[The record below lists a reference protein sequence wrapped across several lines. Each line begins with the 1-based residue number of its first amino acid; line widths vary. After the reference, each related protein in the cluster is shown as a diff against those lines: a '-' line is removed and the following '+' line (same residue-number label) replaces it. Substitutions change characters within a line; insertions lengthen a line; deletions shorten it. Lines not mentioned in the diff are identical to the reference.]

1 MARRARTASP
11 GDLAIAI
18 LLTVAGQLNVWLAF
32 DGYYA
37 GWPRPVDASLT
48 AVATLALIARRQA
61 PLAVL
66 LIEFAL
72 FPVARAAGAGMTFWG
87 SFVPFFVAVFTVA
100 AEEGRRR
107 RMLGVVLPIAGFALA
122 LNRPGTRTFN
132 DAAFYALVL
141 CVSFGLGESLRRF
154 RERALVLARRA
165 VELELEQET
174 ALTRERTRIARELHD
189 VISHNVSVAV
199 VQAAGAERVL
209 DGAHPEVAAALR
221 SVQDAGREALAEMQ
235 LLLGVLR
242 EHGSDVDE
250 RAPRPTLARVDAL
263 VDQVRQAGLPVA
275 LEVVGDPAELPPA
288 VDLSGYRIVQE
299 ALTNT
304 LKHAGGAATR
314 VTVVCTS
321 QELRIDVLDEGASE
335 TGSDGQGGSRG
346 LLGMRERVHL
356 HGGHLHAG
364 RRDGGGFG
372 VTAVIPLESA

>member
-1 MARRARTASP
+1 
-11 GDLAIAI
+11 
-18 LLTVAGQLNVWLAF
+18 
-32 DGYYA
+32 
-37 GWPRPVDASLT
+37 
-48 AVATLALIARRQA
+48 
-61 PLAVL
+61 
-66 LIEFAL
+66 
-72 FPVARAAGAGMTFWG
+72 
-87 SFVPFFVAVFTVA
+87 
-100 AEEGRRR
+100 
-107 RMLGVVLPIAGFALA
+107 
-122 LNRPGTRTFN
+122 
-132 DAAFYALVL
+132 
-141 CVSFGLGESLRRF
+141 LRLF

-364 RRDGGGFG
+364 RRDGGGFS